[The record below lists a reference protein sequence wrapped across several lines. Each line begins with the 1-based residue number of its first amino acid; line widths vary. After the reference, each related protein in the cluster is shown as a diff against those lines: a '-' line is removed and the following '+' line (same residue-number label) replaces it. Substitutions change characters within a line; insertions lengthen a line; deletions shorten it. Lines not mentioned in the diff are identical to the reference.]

1 MGRAGGLATESG
13 RVTLPGSF
21 HDKAHLMAR
30 VRSIPSAELPPDV
43 ADIYERFAGDYGP
56 FRNQVAVFAHVPEAV
71 RHLMGMLMALRQAAT
86 LPKRY
91 LEIAIVVVS
100 KLNECHYCVAHHK
113 PFLAVEGISPD
124 GIDRL
129 LDDNNPEL
137 DDVDRLV
144 VEYARVAWETPN
156 RIRDSLFQQLRQ
168 HFSEPQIVEL
178 TLRITLCG
186 FFNRFNDALQIEE
199 ESEARERL
207 SAIV

>member
-1 MGRAGGLATESG
+1 
-13 RVTLPGSF
+13 
-21 HDKAHLMAR
+21 MAR

-43 ADIYERFAGDYGP
+43 ADVYERFAGDYGP

-71 RHLMGMLMALRQAAT
+71 RHLMGLLMALREAAT

-113 PFLAVEGISPD
+113 PFLAIEGISSG

-129 LDDNNPEL
+129 LEADNPEL
-137 DDVDRLV
+137 DAVDRLV
-144 VEYARVAWETPN
+144 IEYARAAWETPN
-156 RIRDSLFQQLRQ
+156 RIPDSLFERLRA
-168 HFSEPQIVEL
+168 HFSEAQIVEL

-199 ESEARERL
+199 EDEARAKLALLATE
-207 SAIV
+207 